1 MNKSLIGTIVGG
13 LVASALM
20 FAAPLANAGGNVNWS
35 VNVGVP
41 GVVYPAYAAPVYSQ
55 PQVVYEQ
62 PQSYYYSQPEPVYY
76 PARRVYVAPAPIYR
90 PVYYNGY
97 YGYPRYWEHRGYGHH
112 DRHEERHEE
121 RHEGHHGR

>member
-1 MNKSLIGTIVGG
+1 VNKSLIGTFVGG
-13 LVASALM
+13 VAATALM
-20 FAAPLANAGGNVNWS
+20 LAAPLANAGGSVNWS

-62 PQSYYYSQPEPVYY
+62 PQTYYYSQPAPVYY
-76 PARRVYVAPAPIYR
+76 PAPRVFVAPAPLYA

-97 YGYPRYWEHRGYGHH
+97 YGHPRYWDHGGR
-112 DRHEERHEE
+112 DRYE